1 MRRCQA
7 VSGDFQRLFPTG
19 FTEVFHHVA
28 ISDLNVTRLWSV
40 IATDKRF
47 GHPVWVCLIIKA
59 ETSFDAQ
66 TIIVCRAITPVGG
79 DDFVALDVIGNLTAN
94 ATERATAIN
103 LFVRKFGAHTFG
115 VEQTVFHQRTGR
127 ARLDTLAATD
137 AG

>member
-1 MRRCQA
+1 M
-7 VSGDFQRLFPTG
+7 
-19 FTEVFHHVA
+19 
-28 ISDLNVTRLWSV
+28 
-40 IATDKRF
+40 
-47 GHPVWVCLIIKA
+47 CLIIKA

-66 TIIVCRAITPVGG
+66 TIIVCGTITPVGG
-79 DDFVALDVIGNLTAN
+79 DDFVVLDVIGDLTAN

-137 AG
+137 AGRITHVVIKVEDDLGVAAPARHADDVIHLNLTTGTNTKATVDASI